1 MSAAS
6 SDEVCTPTLNGAV
19 QSVKKQVNTYSF
31 RSSIR
36 LLKEITHHKQD
47 CWYLKH
53 QLQSALNHN
62 IYSWFPQL
70 RNWHLDEGKK
80 MTMEYV
86 YIFVMYALL
95 PEFSISIQ
103 SRLVHCAP
111 DLAAASTAP
120 MVILLSSLH
129 ALKQVINIQATF
141 FQCTYIQR

>member
-1 MSAAS
+1 
-6 SDEVCTPTLNGAV
+6 
-19 QSVKKQVNTYSF
+19 
-31 RSSIR
+31 
-36 LLKEITHHKQD
+36 
-47 CWYLKH
+47 
-53 QLQSALNHN
+53 
-62 IYSWFPQL
+62 
-70 RNWHLDEGKK
+70 

-129 ALKQVINIQATF
+129 ALKQVINIQASF
-141 FQCTYIQR
+141 FQCTYSGNLLGIQCSTYPPHDEYKCCNPRVEAEGK

>member
-1 MSAAS
+1 
-6 SDEVCTPTLNGAV
+6 
-19 QSVKKQVNTYSF
+19 
-31 RSSIR
+31 
-36 LLKEITHHKQD
+36 
-47 CWYLKH
+47 
-53 QLQSALNHN
+53 
-62 IYSWFPQL
+62 
-70 RNWHLDEGKK
+70 

-86 YIFVMYALL
+86 YILVMYALL

-141 FQCTYIQR
+141 FQCTYTAVTYLVFNAAHTLLTTNTNAVILG